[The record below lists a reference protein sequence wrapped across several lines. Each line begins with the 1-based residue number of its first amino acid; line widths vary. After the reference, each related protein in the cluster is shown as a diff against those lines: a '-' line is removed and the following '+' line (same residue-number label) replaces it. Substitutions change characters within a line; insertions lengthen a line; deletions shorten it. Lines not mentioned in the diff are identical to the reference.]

1 MAALIIAEHD
11 GRHLS
16 SATRRVVSAALLL
29 SPRVDVL
36 VAGRD
41 CRSIALEAAGLAGVC
56 RVLLA
61 DAPHYADQTAE
72 NFAALI
78 VSHATPY
85 SHILASASVFGK
97 NVLPRVAAMLDVE
110 QISEICRVVSAD
122 TFVRPI
128 YAGNALVT
136 VQSSAEKK
144 VLTVR
149 ATAFSAVCG
158 GACAVIEDVSPATAL
173 SLAEVLCRE
182 MAVSGRAE
190 LGLARIVVAG
200 GRGLGGA
207 ENFRNLLTPLADRLG
222 AAIGASYGAVSA
234 GYAGNELQVGQTG
247 KIIAP
252 DLYIAIGISGAI
264 QHLAG
269 IKDARVIVAINRDPE
284 APIFKVADYG
294 LVGDLFESVPALVD
308 ALDPL

>member
-1 MAALIIAEHD
+1 MAVLVVAEHD

-16 SATRRVVSAALLL
+16 SATRRVISAAFLLGGD
-29 SPRVDVL
+29 VDVL
-36 VAGRD
+36 VAGES
-41 CRSIALEAAGLAGVC
+41 CRAIAIEAAGLSGVV

-61 DAPHYADQTAE
+61 DAAHYAEQTAE

-85 SHILASASVFGK
+85 SHILASASAFGK
-97 NVLPRVAAMLDVE
+97 NVLPRVAALLDVE
-110 QISEICRVVSAD
+110 QISEVCRVTSVD

-136 VQSSAEKK
+136 VQSHAEKK
-144 VLTVR
+144 VLTIR
-149 ATAFSAVCG
+149 ATAFSAVCDG
-158 GACAVIEDVSPATAL
+158 GRAVIKDVLPAPAL
-173 SLAEVLCRE
+173 SLSKVLCRE
-182 MAVSGRAE
+182 MAASGRAE
-190 LGLARIVVAG
+190 LGLAPIVVAG

-207 ENFRNLLTPLADRLG
+207 ENFLNLLTPLADRLG

-234 GYAGNELQVGQTG
+234 GYAGNELQIGQTG

-269 IKDARVIVAINRDPE
+269 IKDARVIVAINKDPE

-294 LVGDLFESVPALVD
+294 LVGDLFELVPALVD
-308 ALDPL
+308 ALNQT